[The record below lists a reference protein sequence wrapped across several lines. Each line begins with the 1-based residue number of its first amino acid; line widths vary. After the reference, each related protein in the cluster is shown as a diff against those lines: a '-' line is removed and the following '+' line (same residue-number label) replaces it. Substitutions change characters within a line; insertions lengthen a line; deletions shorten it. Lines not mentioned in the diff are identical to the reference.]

1 MLGEMSSP
9 WRERA
14 KRVFPGIVHFARLFR
29 LLRNQV
35 RYPLAATVLDVHG
48 TVLAGPFAG
57 LRCPRSGGT
66 GGYWDMLGT
75 YEQSLQPVVANI
87 IEHPP
92 RAIIVVG
99 AAHGYYAAGFAK
111 RCPNTRIVA
120 YEMDPT
126 RAHLM
131 SKYLRLNGV
140 TDRVETRVAK
150 CEAADLSA
158 ELRREPHAL
167 VFMDVEGAEDFLLDP
182 EEVPALCDTELVVEL
197 HDVFVPGVTDRIK
210 RRFAGSHR
218 QAIHVEAAPQKPC
231 LPAAFE
237 RFIRPYWRRMATEL
251 REQAG
256 SWMHL
261 VPLSPRAT

>member
-14 KRVFPGIVHFARLFR
+14 KRAVPGIVHGARLYR
-29 LLRNQV
+29 LLRNQI

-75 YEQSLQPVVANI
+75 YEQSLQPVVEHI
-87 IEHPP
+87 IRQPP
-92 RAIIVVG
+92 RVIIVVG
-99 AAHGYYAAGFAK
+99 AAHGYYVGGFAK
-111 RCPNTRIVA
+111 RCPDTRVVA

-126 RAHLM
+126 RVDLM
-131 SKYLRLNGV
+131 NKYLRLNGV
-140 TDRVETRVAK
+140 IDRVETHVAR
-150 CEAADLSA
+150 CGVEDLSA

-167 VFMDVEGAEDFLLDP
+167 IFMDVEGAEDLLLDP
-182 EEVPALCDTELVVEL
+182 EEVPALREAEILVEL
-197 HDVFVPGVTDRIK
+197 HDIFVPGVTDRIQ
-210 RRFAGSHR
+210 RRFADSHR
-218 QAIHVEAAPQKPC
+218 QTIHVEALPQKPS
-231 LPAAFE
+231 LPATFE
-237 RFIRPYWRRMATEL
+237 RLLRPYWHRMAIANRPE
-251 REQAG
+251 AA

-261 VPLSPRAT
+261 EPQSRSAA